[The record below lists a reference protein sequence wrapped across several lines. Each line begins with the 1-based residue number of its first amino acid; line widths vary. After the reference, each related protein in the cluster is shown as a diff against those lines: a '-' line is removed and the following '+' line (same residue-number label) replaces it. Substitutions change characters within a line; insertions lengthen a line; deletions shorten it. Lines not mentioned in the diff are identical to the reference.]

1 MDRIAISVNVYH
13 ICIVSTGYMQK
24 CCNFF
29 PLFLCVIN
37 HVNCHFFLSSSSG
50 KHPVIEQEINP
61 MILLQHIE
69 RQVIHLSVNIKKS
82 NT

>member
-37 HVNCHFFLSSSSG
+37 HVNCHFFVFQQWKTPCNRTRNQS
-50 KHPVIEQEINP
+50 ND
-61 MILLQHIE
+61 
-69 RQVIHLSVNIKKS
+69 SVAAHRKAS
-82 NT
+82 DTSVC